1 MNYKIIQSV
10 SKQDFIMLCNNMI
23 KDGYKPL
30 GGIAIDRWGAEITYL
45 QAFIKE

>member
-1 MNYKIIQSV
+1 MNYKIVECIN
-10 SKQDFIMLCNNMI
+10 KQDFIMLCNNMI

-30 GGIAIDRWGAEITYL
+30 GGIAIDNYGAYV